1 VIVRGILAVLGALIA
16 NVLIVSLCEMGLGR
30 AFPPPPGVNLQDP
43 AALKAFA
50 ESMPTAALV
59 MLVAGWAAG
68 AFGSAAT
75 GYLIARKT
83 WAAWVGPAFN
93 LLGVVMSVAMIPHPP
108 WVAAIGVVMPVLA
121 GWSVP
126 KLLGQKRAAAG

>member
-1 VIVRGILAVLGALIA
+1 MIVRGILAVLGAVVA
-16 NVLIVSLCEMGLGR
+16 NVLIVSLCEMVLGR
-30 AFPPPPGVNLQDP
+30 AFPPPPGLNLQDP

-50 ESMPTAALV
+50 QSMPTAALA
-59 MLVAGWAAG
+59 LLTAGWAAG

-93 LLGVVMSVAMIPHPP
+93 LLGVAMSLSMIPHPL
-108 WVAAIGVVMPVLA
+108 WVAIIGLAMPFLA

-126 KLLGQKRAAAG
+126 RLLRTGTSVAT

>member
-1 VIVRGILAVLGALIA
+1 MIVRGILAVLGAVIA
-16 NVLIVSLCEMGLGR
+16 NVLIVSLCEMLMGR

-50 ESMPTAALV
+50 QAMPTAALA
-59 MLVAGWAAG
+59 LLTAGWAAG

-75 GYLIARKT
+75 GFLIARKT

-93 LLGVVMSVAMIPHPP
+93 LLGVVMSLATIPHPF
-108 WVAAIGVVMPVLA
+108 WVAIIGLVMPFLA

-126 KLLGQKRAAAG
+126 RLLGPRAA

>member
-1 VIVRGILAVLGALIA
+1 MIVRGSLAVLGAVIA

-50 ESMPTAALV
+50 QAMPTAALAV
-59 MLVAGWAAG
+59 LTAGWAAG

-75 GYLIARKT
+75 GFLIARKT
-83 WAAWVGPAFN
+83 WAAWVGPAFS
-93 LLGVVMSVAMIPHPP
+93 LLGVVMSLAMIPHPF
-108 WVAAIGVVMPVLA
+108 WVAVIGLAMPFLA

-126 KLLGQKRAAAG
+126 RLLGPRAASPA